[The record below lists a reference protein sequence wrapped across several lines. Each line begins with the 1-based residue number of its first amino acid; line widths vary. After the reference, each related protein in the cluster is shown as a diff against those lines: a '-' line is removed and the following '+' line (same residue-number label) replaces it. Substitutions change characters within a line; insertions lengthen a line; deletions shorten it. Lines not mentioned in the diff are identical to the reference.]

1 MFQSTFWLVL
11 ICRAIA
17 LHHPSLTA
25 HCENRD
31 YDVVYSDWR
40 AIMDCR
46 DHMNLAVTPPDA
58 SNSQWRMAWFDPNNH
73 NQQWRQDIEGRL
85 INRGNGMAWK
95 WDYYVNTFVDVNT
108 DFSWS
113 FNTCTRSTQEYSS
126 SPIAQKLQ
134 VFMRIVASTQLTNFL
149 SLGLN

>member
-1 MFQSTFWLVL
+1 
-11 ICRAIA
+11 
-17 LHHPSLTA
+17 
-25 HCENRD
+25 
-31 YDVVYSDWR
+31 
-40 AIMDCR
+40 MDCR

-134 VFMRIVASTQLTNFL
+134 VVHENRC
-149 SLGLN
+149 LNAADQFSFSGSELMLWDCNTINPVNGCFKFSSQSF